1 MIKGI
6 SKMKWNIR
14 LNLKR
19 TRKISDKPN
28 KESIVFVDTEVS
40 VKTKKILDYGA
51 VSFDDKR
58 IHTRISRE
66 FGEFIRNYYYI
77 CGHNILAH
85 VCIFLLRCCDRKQ

>member
-1 MIKGI
+1 
-6 SKMKWNIR
+6 MKWNIR

-51 VSFDDKR
+51 EIGR
-58 IHTRISRE
+58 
-66 FGEFIRNYYYI
+66 
-77 CGHNILAH
+77 AH
-85 VCIFLLRCCDRKQ
+85 V